1 MSKTPIIIGL
11 VGIVAIALAIG
22 MNEKSWRDEVEET
35 VSGESS
41 EQAPQNADSP
51 ASSLTNETASKPAPP
66 VSREDVTEVSGL
78 PVPPT
83 FDVVRVG
90 PDGETV
96 IAGRAVPGSEVEILE
111 NGKLIGSANADAN
124 GEWVFVPEEPLKG
137 GSRSLSLTSKL
148 ENGTVV
154 KSVEEVVIV
163 VPEDG
168 QSDVA
173 KNLLE
178 SPAQKKALVLKFSNN
193 ASNPTEVLQKPGDKS
208 TIKLSVDTL
217 DYNAE
222 GRTVI
227 GGRAPAGAVVQ
238 IYLDNRLIGR
248 VLADDDGDWSLIP
261 DKLIPPGLYQ
271 MRADQVGK
279 DGQVLARVEYPFAR
293 SEDITQ
299 MAEGTYVLVQP
310 GNSLWRIA
318 RRVYGDGL
326 RYTQIFQANDSQ
338 IIDPDL
344 IYPGQVFEV
353 PKVN

>member
-1 MSKTPIIIGL
+1 MSKTPVIIGL
-11 VGIVAIALAIG
+11 IGIVAIALAIV

-35 VSGESS
+35 VTAAQPGQTTGNE
-41 EQAPQNADSP
+41 DSAASPP
-51 ASSLTNETASKPAPP
+51 ATETAARP
-66 VSREDVTEVSGL
+66 VAREDVTDVSDL

-96 IAGRAVPGSEVEILE
+96 IAGRAVPGSEIEILE
-111 NGKLIGSANADAN
+111 NGDVIGSATADTN
-124 GEWVFVPEEPLKG
+124 GEWVFVPSEPLNG
-137 GSRSLSLTSKL
+137 GSRSLSLVSKL
-148 ENGTVV
+148 KNGTVI
-154 KSVEEVVIV
+154 KSIEEVVIS
-163 VPEDG
+163 VPDVG

-173 KNLLE
+173 ENLVKKPE
-178 SPAQKKALVLKFSNN
+178 TRKALVLKFSNN
-193 ASNPTEVLQKPGDKS
+193 AANPTEVLQKPGDKS
-208 TIKLSVDTL
+208 SIALSVDTL

-227 GGRAPAGAVVQ
+227 GGKAPPGSVVQ

-248 VLADDDGDWSLIP
+248 VISDDDGDWSLIP
-261 DKLIPPGLYQ
+261 EKLIPPGLYQ

-326 RYTQIFQANDSQ
+326 RFTQIFQANDSQ
-338 IIDPDL
+338 IVNPDL